1 MHCTIAQLARLLVY
15 HSIWSLVHNSWHCID
30 RYRHLALIA
39 GAAAHAWEQK
49 DADEPCDWATVLL
62 SAILL
67 LHYIDYLLS
76 IALGRARSVLRLRL
90 ILPWSS
96 MLLVLLVLL
105 LLLCILRVVRWVLRV
120 SISYYISL
128 L

>member
-1 MHCTIAQLARLLVY
+1 VY
-15 HSIWSLVHNSWHCID
+15 NTVRTLIYNSWHCID

-39 GAAAHAWEQK
+39 GAAAHTWEQK
-49 DADEPCDWATVLL
+49 DADEPCDRATVLL
-62 SAILL
+62 SPVLL

-96 MLLVLLVLL
+96 VLLVLLVL

-120 SISYYISL
+120 SICYYISL